1 MQAAAEQEF
10 TKEESIVKAL
20 NIKQKNS
27 KKKEKCVMYDDD
39 VRKKRSLLVSFCYD
53 DNIIMIYD
61 KHDNY

>member
-27 KKKEKCVMYDDD
+27 KKKKKKKKCVM
-39 VRKKRSLLVSFCYD
+39 
-53 DNIIMIYD
+53 
-61 KHDNY
+61 